1 MTFQVILYIKNPQKK
16 GEKLYGDKM
25 ERADNRKSVGR
36 NLFEYPVYFIK
47 REITFGGNGK
57 MGKVYL

>member
-1 MTFQVILYIKNPQKK
+1 MTFQVILYIKSQQKK

-36 NLFEYPVYFIK
+36 NLFE
-47 REITFGGNGK
+47 
-57 MGKVYL
+57 